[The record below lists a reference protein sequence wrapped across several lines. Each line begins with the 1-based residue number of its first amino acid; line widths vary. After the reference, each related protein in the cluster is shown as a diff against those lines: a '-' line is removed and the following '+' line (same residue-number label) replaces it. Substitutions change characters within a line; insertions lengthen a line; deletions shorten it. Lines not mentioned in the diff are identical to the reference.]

1 MGRAFIQQALEE
13 GRKAWPEIRLGE
25 DALGRFLGSREGSL
39 QLADLYLACACLEGD
54 RAALETLERSVLS
67 QVGSAV
73 RKIDDSSDFATE
85 LTQLTR
91 TRLLVGDGKPRLR
104 EYAGKGSLVGWTKA
118 VAVRLALNEK
128 RRTDRELPTD
138 DDDLP
143 EVPLPGE
150 PTLELVRKKHQKDF
164 EAALREGLAA
174 LTAEQRT
181 MLKMSVLDRVGV
193 DRLSTV
199 FNVHRATVARRLER
213 AREELL
219 ETTRAALA
227 KRLKTTPSELESLLR
242 ALSSGVEVSL
252 RRMF

>member
-1 MGRAFIQQALEE
+1 MGRALIQQALEA
-13 GRKAWPEIRLGE
+13 GRKAWPEIRLAE
-25 DALGRFLGSREGSL
+25 EPLGKFLGGRDAST

-54 RAALETLERSVLS
+54 RAALEALEKQVLS

-73 RKIDDSSDFATE
+73 RKIDDSRDFATE

-104 EYAGKGSLVGWTKA
+104 EYAGKGSLIGWTKA

-128 RRTDRELPTD
+128 RRTEREQPTD
-138 DDDLP
+138 DDELP
-143 EVPLPGE
+143 EIALPGE
-150 PTLELVRKKHQKDF
+150 PTLDLVRKKHKKDF

-199 FNVHRATVARRLER
+199 FHVHRATVARRLER

-219 ETTRAALA
+219 ENTRAALA
-227 KRLKTTPSELESLLR
+227 KRLKTTPSELDSLLR
-242 ALSSGVEVSL
+242 ALSSGIEVSL